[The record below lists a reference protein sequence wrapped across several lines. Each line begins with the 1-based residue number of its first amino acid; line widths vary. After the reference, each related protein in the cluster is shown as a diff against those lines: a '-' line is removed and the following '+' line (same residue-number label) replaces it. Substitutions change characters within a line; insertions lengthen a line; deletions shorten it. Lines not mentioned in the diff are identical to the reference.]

1 MASVLV
7 TGSASG
13 LGLNAAAQLARDG
26 HDVVVHAR
34 RADRLPAPPAGR
46 SWAGTLVGDLSS
58 LDEVHEMAHAADA
71 HGRFDA
77 VIHNAGLLDDPGMI
91 EVNIVAPFALTA
103 LMTRPSRI
111 IALSSSMHRGGSTD
125 LSRMPRG
132 DASYSDTKLWVTAL
146 IMALADRWPDTLSH
160 AVDPGWVPTRMGGS
174 GAPDDLE
181 AGHQTQTWLA
191 TNADVE
197 PRTSGYW
204 HHRAT
209 QRPHA
214 AALDPDFQRELVG
227 ALEERTGLTLPA

>member
-34 RADRLPAPPAGR
+34 RDDRLPEPPPGHP
-46 SWAGTLVGDLSS
+46 WAGALVGDLSS
-58 LDEVHEMAHAADA
+58 LDGVRAVAAAAED

-77 VIHNAGLLDDPGMI
+77 VIHNAGLLDVPGMI

-111 IALSSSMHRGGSTD
+111 IALSSSMHRGGVAD
-125 LSRMPRG
+125 LSRLARG
-132 DASYSDTKLWVTAL
+132 NASYSDTKLWVTAL
-146 IMALADRWPDTLSH
+146 IMAFADRWPDTLSH
-160 AVDPGWVPTRMGGS
+160 AVDPGWVPTRMGGA

-181 AGHQTQTWLA
+181 AGHLTQTWLA
-191 TNADVE
+191 TGDDVE
-197 PRTSGYW
+197 PRSGGYW

-209 QRPHA
+209 QRPHP
-214 AALDPDFQRELVG
+214 AALDLDFQRALIA

>member
-13 LGLNAAAQLARDG
+13 LGLNAAAQLARGG

-34 RADRLPAPPAGR
+34 RADRLPAPPEGQ
-46 SWAGTLVGDLSS
+46 SWAGAVVGDLSS
-58 LDEVHEMAHAADA
+58 LDEVRAVAAA
-71 HGRFDA
+71 AEEHGRFDA
-77 VIHNAGLLDDPGMI
+77 VIHNAGLLDVAGMI

-111 IALSSSMHRGGSTD
+111 IALSSSMHRGGAPD
-125 LSRMPRG
+125 LTRMARG
-132 DASYSDTKLWVTAL
+132 NASYSDTKLWVTAL
-146 IMALADRWPDTLSH
+146 IMAFAERWPDTLSH
-160 AVDPGWVPTRMGGS
+160 AVDPGWVPTRMGGA

-181 AGHQTQTWLA
+181 AGHLTQTWLA
-191 TNADVE
+191 TADDIE
-197 PRTSGYW
+197 PRTGGYW

-214 AALDPDFQRELVG
+214 AALDRDFQRALVS